1 MPYLAFLAPGLLAS
15 TAMQSA
21 AFESTFPIMGGLV
34 WNRTFHA
41 MYATPISGRDI
52 ALGQPALDRGP
63 AAADHDGL
71 HDRHRAVRRLRVAA
85 RRVRD
90 PGRGADRASPSPR
103 PIAAFSATQRTVE
116 KFNAIF
122 RFGITPLFLFSGTFY
137 PVDQLPT
144 ALQALAWLTPLYHG
158 VELARGLSL
167 GTIGEEPVLALVHL
181 VDPHRVLPRRDVVR
195 DPHDLGAAGAR
206 MTALRITPMLIP
218 GSRRSL
224 RLVERNLYVYSHTW
238 LVILSGF
245 FEPLFYLLSIGFGL
259 GALIGTVPGPGG
271 EPIPYQL
278 FVAPALLASASMN
291 GAINESTFNFFFK
304 LNYNK
309 TFTAI
314 LSTPLSPGDIAVG
327 ELLWALIRGGL
338 YAIGFVVVMVVL
350 GLVVSPWVILAFPA
364 ALLVGFAFGAVGM
377 AATSFMRTWQDFDL
391 IQLVILPLFLFSATF
406 YPIETYPPALQ
417 VVVKLT
423 PLYQGVDL
431 IRSLTVG
438 AISPILLVHVA
449 YLLDHGP
456 RRAGRRVAAARPAAA
471 QVGPGGGVDVS
482 DATPVDRAALAA
494 LTAEIVECRRCP
506 RLVAWREQVAREKVA
521 RFREDDVLGPAA
533 AGVRGPGGADPD
545 PWAGARGPRRE
556 PDGAGL
562 HGRRV
567 GRLPV
572 GGAASGR
579 AGGSA
584 GSRRADDG
592 LTLTDAYIAAA
603 VRCAPPANKPID
615 R

>member
-1 MPYLAFLAPGLLAS
+1 
-15 TAMQSA
+15 
-21 AFESTFPIMGGLV
+21 
-34 WNRTFHA
+34 
-41 MYATPISGRDI
+41 
-52 ALGQPALDRGP
+52 
-63 AAADHDGL
+63 
-71 HDRHRAVRRLRVAA
+71 
-85 RRVRD
+85 
-90 PGRGADRASPSPR
+90 
-103 PIAAFSATQRTVE
+103 
-116 KFNAIF
+116 
-122 RFGITPLFLFSGTFY
+122 
-137 PVDQLPT
+137 
-144 ALQALAWLTPLYHG
+144 
-158 VELARGLSL
+158 
-167 GTIGEEPVLALVHL
+167 
-181 VDPHRVLPRRDVVR
+181 
-195 DPHDLGAAGAR
+195 

-278 FVAPALLASASMN
+278 FVAPALLASAAMN

-314 LSTPLSPGDIAVG
+314 LATPLSPGDIAVG

-338 YAIGFVVVMVVL
+338 YALGFVVVMIVL

-377 AATSFMRTWQDFDL
+377 AATSFMRSWQDFDL

-449 YLLDHGP
+449 YLSIMGL
-456 RRAGRRVAAARPAAA
+456 
-471 QVGPGGGVDVS
+471 VG
-482 DATPVDRAALAA
+482 LA
-494 LTAEIVECRRCP
+494 V
-506 RLVAWREQVAREKVA
+506 V
-521 RFREDDVLGPAA
+521 
-533 AGVRGPGGADPD
+533 
-545 PWAGARGPRRE
+545 
-556 PDGAGL
+556 
-562 HGRRV
+562 
-567 GRLPV
+567 
-572 GGAASGR
+572 
-579 AGGSA
+579 
-584 GSRRADDG
+584 SRRLDQ
-592 LTLTDAYIAAA
+592 LLL
-603 VRCAPPANKPID
+603 K
-615 R
+615 